1 MGLPCLMWLVWEE
14 RHSLT
19 FKDIERS
26 LDQLKS
32 LLIHTLFEWFRA
44 WGFTHCTSILEFHN
58 SLRFSI

>member
-1 MGLPCLMWLVWEE
+1 MGLRCLMWLVWKE

-44 WGFTHCTSILEFHN
+44 WGFTHCTCILEFHN
-58 SLRFSI
+58 SLGFSI